1 MRPFFISIPQYS
13 VHNQAFFSHVP
24 HCFANTVRVHWLTWK
39 PYIFILVLAFR
50 LLSLHAETSVIYKC
64 SEKPGN
70 LQFVLSYFS
79 PRVTL
84 QMSMSKIIPFAK
96 SYATSYE
103 LSLLLRSLLKVQKA
117 MASKLSPACSAC
129 YFQVLLRCC
138 CVIGLWLQSTC
149 SNRHYT
155 DFQGLAAAVISCC
168 LTVRL

>member
-1 MRPFFISIPQYS
+1 MKPQFHWCTHFFISILQYS

-24 HCFANTVRVHWLTWK
+24 HCFANTVRVHRLTWK

-64 SEKPGN
+64 SEPGN

-79 PRVTL
+79 PQVTL

-117 MASKLSPACSAC
+117 MASKLSPACSAHAIS
-129 YFQVLLRCC
+129 RCC
-138 CVIGLWLQSTC
+138 CSV
-149 SNRHYT
+149 
-155 DFQGLAAAVISCC
+155 AV
-168 LTVRL
+168 